1 MQGLQ
6 HMGTVNI
13 ISFTERGDK
22 LNTKISHITGTAGW
36 GYSVRNRFSFD
47 KETTLSDWIKEAF
60 KSDLIVF
67 IGAAGIAVRAIAP
80 CIAAKDKDPAV
91 IVIDELGK
99 FVIPVLSG
107 HIGGGNK
114 YAREIAVII
123 GGEAVITTATD
134 INGVFAADTW
144 ASEKGYRVAD
154 TGKIKLISAAL
165 LKGERI
171 GFISDIHR
179 SSEEAFSGDIP
190 ENVVPGDRT
199 LDKGILLSPFIREEY
214 PVTLNLIPRCLCLG
228 IGCRKNTDPAVLKEF
243 AEEFFRDNN
252 ISFSAVSDIATID
265 IKRGEDAIER
275 FALENNLPL
284 SFYCAEKLM
293 ALPEEYAFER
303 SDFAYEHTGCDNVC
317 ERSAV
322 KRALELMPGGSVKIL
337 VKKTRG
343 EGITMALSLYL

>member
-1 MQGLQ
+1 MK
-6 HMGTVNI
+6 TVSI
-13 ISFTERGDK
+13 ISFTDKGDDLNRRLTGLLNGTGDMTVAGSSANREERGS
-22 LNTKISHITGTAGW
+22 LNEWTKDA
-36 GYSVRNRFSFD
+36 FSGD
-47 KETTLSDWIKEAF
+47 I
-60 KSDLIVF
+60 IVY
-67 IGAAGIAVRAIAP
+67 IGAAGIAVRSIAP
-80 CIAAKDKDPAV
+80 FINSKDKDPAV
-91 IVIDELGK
+91 IVIDENARH
-99 FVIPVLSG
+99 VIPILSG
-107 HIGGGNK
+107 HIGGGNSAAK
-114 YAREIAVII
+114 EIAGLI
-123 GGEAVITTATD
+123 GAEAVITTATD

-144 ASEKGYRVAD
+144 AVEKGYTVAD

-171 GFISDIHR
+171 GFFSDVHR

-228 IGCRKNTDPAVLKEF
+228 IGCRKNTDPNVLKEF
-243 AEEFFRDNN
+243 AEGFFRDNN

-275 FALENNLPL
+275 FALENDLLL
-284 SFYCAEKLM
+284 SFYSAEELM
-293 ALPEEYAFER
+293 ALPEEYSFER

-322 KRALELMPGGSVKIL
+322 KRALEIMPGGSVKIL

-343 EGITMALSLYL
+343 EGITMALAVYKERI